1 MYHICTY
8 LAIYLGVAFW
18 HLQETLI
25 HGENERQLGGARSI
39 EVFYL
44 TTRNSTKIFALLAYS
59 SLGGR
64 GRIGGAAENES
75 ISHVK

>member
-1 MYHICTY
+1 MCMNVPYTV
-8 LAIYLGVAFW
+8 AIYLGVAFW

-44 TTRNSTKIFALLAYS
+44 TTRNSTKIFALLAY
-59 SLGGR
+59 
-64 GRIGGAAENES
+64 
-75 ISHVK
+75 